1 MFSNLT
7 NIDVINK
14 FNNPLFNIEVANNN
28 LHLSCENLVSKA
40 LEKIS
45 DCSYTNIIW
54 ENLNKNSAYQV
65 LCKSREFAPTGAI
78 AHIDKREIWIADHE
92 KLHKNSVDMVISSIL
107 FEIFNSQQ
115 AEQIT
120 QINNN
125 RCSFDQEEY
134 LKKVKAIEFQSLQSH
149 YIATSHCM
157 KEKGWSTKT
166 NEFYNHFENN
176 PTYENDWRNFESYS
190 NAMEKSGHSNFVR
203 LMWNAKCKM
212 IRQ

>member
-1 MFSNLT
+1 MLSNLT
-7 NIDVINK
+7 SIDAINK
-14 FNNPLFNIEVANNN
+14 FNNPLYNIDAICSYIPP
-28 LHLSCENLVSKA
+28 SCENLVFQA

-45 DCSYTNIIW
+45 DCSHTNLVW
-54 ENLNKNSAYQV
+54 KNLNNINTYQV
-65 LCKSREFAPTGAI
+65 LCKPPELAPTGAI
-78 AHIDKREIWIADHE
+78 AHINKREIWIADHE
-92 KLHKNSVDMVISSIL
+92 KLHKNSVDRVVSSIL

-120 QINNN
+120 QTNNN

-149 YIATSHCM
+149 YTTISQCM
-157 KEKGWSTKT
+157 KEKGWSAET

-176 PTYENDWRNFESYS
+176 LSDENNWKIFESYS

-203 LMWNAKCKM
+203 LMWKIKCQK
-212 IRQ
+212 IR